1 MKELVVAI
9 TPTLLKIHNV
19 CALMTTKKGVA
30 LIAPVVVASAI
41 VDVKSVIILLIS
53 LMIADFATGILAS
66 YTIWKKEHAGKLEKP
81 RLISSQKLIKS
92 GYKIFFYF
100 SIIIVSYAIEKIFF
114 INTFSFSFSIA
125 NFTVTTM
132 ATAFLCLIELFSIF
146 VENLPKIGFDVIEM
160 TKKIYKKFITTKSD
174 FTAKSVV
181 IVILISLSSC
191 AAKKPLPPNVITTNK
206 TIREIS
212 RDSTIVIKGEMS
224 LKVVEI
230 GCADGSKPTVKNISE
245 KKDTNLKAPT
255 IKETPNDSGGITLAI
270 NCETEAQKL
279 FLQWKEQFIS
289 EQITEKI
296 PVQVP
301 FDPNWF
307 QTLFMWAGKIVIG
320 LAVVAVGLRLSP
332 LKMNVFKF

>member
-9 TPTLLKIHNV
+9 TPIFIKVHNV
-19 CALMTTKKGVA
+19 CALMTTKKGIA
-30 LIAPVVVASAI
+30 FIAPVVVASTI
-41 VDVKSVIILLIS
+41 VNVKSVIVLLIA

-66 YTIWKKEHAGKLEKP
+66 YTVWKKEHAGKLEKP

-114 INTFSFSFSIA
+114 INTFSFSFSVA

-146 VENLPKIGFDVIEM
+146 AENLPKVGFDVIEM
-160 TKKIYKKFITTKSD
+160 TKKIYKKFIATKSD

-191 AAKKPLPPNVITTNK
+191 AAKRPLPPK
-206 TIREIS
+206 TIETVRTVTEVVHDTIFVVPAET
-212 RDSTIVIKGEMS
+212 STATFEVNCPDQQK
-224 LKVVEI
+224 
-230 GCADGSKPTVKNISE
+230 
-245 KKDTNLKAPT
+245 PT
-255 IKETPNDSGGITLAI
+255 IKPTGTKPAKNLKPPTADLSGNILTVDCQTLA
-270 NCETEAQKL
+270 QDM
-279 FLQWKEQFIS
+279 FFRWKEQFIS

-296 PVQVP
+296 PAQVP

-307 QTLFMWAGKIVIG
+307 QTLFMWVGKIVIG
-320 LAVVAVGLRLSP
+320 LAIIAVGLRLSP
-332 LKMNVFKF
+332 LKMKVLKF